1 MSQPASNQPYIT
13 RITLLQ
19 LGLLTLPWLVWLTRV
34 ASNHPNAEH
43 LALCLMNCTRRMNS
57 ALDPSA
63 PPPAPDYSDLVSF
76 PLCGCQLRPLLEL
89 PVADYRLPGACHI
102 EAIFSHTTRSGFLSW
117 SPYYLINE
125 DTLHHS
131 PSDATLH
138 SSSRIIWYQQFQTS
152 QNSTRLFRSRYIPH
166 WYILQLD
173 SMCSSDSHPSSRILQ
188 AATVVVFRIVA
199 RYARMWM
206 TPSCAAISQLPCPSR
221 AAPAAACALLG

>member
-117 SPYYLINE
+117 SPYYLIRFTTVPVMPLFTAPPGLSGISNSRLLKTVHGYFGP
-125 DTLHHS
+125 DISPTGTFCSLTVCVPVTPTRHH
-131 PSDATLH
+131 
-138 SSSRIIWYQQFQTS
+138 TS
-152 QNSTRLFRSRYIPH
+152 CRLQPLLS
-166 WYILQLD
+166 LGL
-173 SMCSSDSHPSSRILQ
+173 SHG
-188 AATVVVFRIVA
+188 
-199 RYARMWM
+199 M
-206 TPSCAAISQLPCPSR
+206 R
-221 AAPAAACALLG
+221 ACG